1 VVTAGYSGY
10 SRLQWLQQ
18 VTVVTAGY
26 SGYSRLQWLQQVTV
40 VTAGYSRLHYFS
52 LSFYYNFYKKLYPVS
67 FFYVLFWELICQVTV
82 VTAGYSGY
90 SRLQQVTLF

>member
-26 SGYSRLQWLQQVTV
+26 SGYSRLQ
-40 VTAGYSRLHYFS
+40 
-52 LSFYYNFYKKLYPVS
+52 
-67 FFYVLFWELICQVTV
+67 QVTV

-90 SRLQQVTLF
+90 SRLQQVTVFYVIFKHFIYKMLKIYLIIIQIVLL

>member
-18 VTVVTAGY
+18 VTAGY
-26 SGYSRLQWLQQVTV
+26 SGYSRLQ
-40 VTAGYSRLHYFS
+40 
-52 LSFYYNFYKKLYPVS
+52 
-67 FFYVLFWELICQVTV
+67 QVTV

-90 SRLQQVTLF
+90 SRLQQVTVFYVIFKHFIYKMLKIYLIIIQIVLL